1 MDDQT
6 LLRYS
11 RHILLDEI
19 GVEGQERLRASCAL
33 VIGAGGLGSPAAI
46 YLAAAGVGRLV
57 LFDADR
63 VDLTNLQR
71 QILHTTDRLGM
82 PKVESARAALA
93 ALNPEVRIEAHGERA
108 TAANLADALPDVDVV
123 VDCSDNRATRYAANR
138 ACRAAKIPLVS
149 GAASGFAGQLAVFDF
164 RDPQSPCYA
173 CLFPEDAQGEDEP
186 CATTGVFAPLT
197 GVIGS
202 LQAGEAIK
210 ILAGAGSPS
219 SGRLIRFDALRGGFQ
234 ELRFARD
241 PRCGVC
247 GG

>member
-1 MDDQT
+1 MDDPT

-19 GVEGQERLRASCAL
+19 GVEGQERLRASTAL
-33 VIGAGGLGSPAAI
+33 VIGAGGLGSPVSI

-82 PKVESARAALA
+82 PKVESARTALA
-93 ALNPEVRIEAHGERA
+93 AINHEVRVETHGERA
-108 TAANLADALPDVDVV
+108 TAERLAEHLAGVGVV

-138 ACRAAKIPLVS
+138 ACRKAQIPLVS

-164 RDPQSPCYA
+164 RLAQSPCYA

-186 CATTGVFAPLT
+186 CATTGVYAPLT

-202 LQAGEAIK
+202 LQASEAIK
-210 ILAGAGSPS
+210 ILAGAGTPATEK
-219 SGRLIRFDALRGGFQ
+219 LIRFDALPGTFQ
-234 ELRFARD
+234 ELRFGRD

-247 GG
+247 G